1 MDNSNNSRIKLS
13 NAHLRIELLRYFE
26 SGITGDND
34 TFQRLN
40 ASFTVSKAR
49 HKKIYDK
56 TLLDW
61 QGIREKAMT
70 MQIHEN
76 AASDVKH
83 AYLSKIER
91 LELLSKIATGQ
102 ITVKKT
108 FFYEGQVIEH
118 ECYPDHADRIK
129 AIAEMNKMDGS
140 YTPEKHLVLAGVDL
154 QQAVEYVD

>member
-1 MDNSNNSRIKLS
+1 MSDQNNKRIKLS
-13 NAHLRIELLRYFE
+13 NSHLRIELLRFFE
-26 SGITGDND
+26 SGITGDYD

-61 QGIREKAMT
+61 QEMREKAMA
-70 MQIHEN
+70 MQIFEN
-76 AASDVKH
+76 ATSAVKT
-83 AYLSKIER
+83 AYLSKVER

-108 FFYEGQVIEH
+108 FFYEGEVIEH
-118 ECYPDHADRIK
+118 ECYPDHADITK

-140 YTPEKHLVLAGVDL
+140 YTPEKHVVLAGVDL
-154 QQAVEYVD
+154 QQSVEFID